1 VVTHKNGAI
10 GFLGDVQAGF
20 LLVTERAVSPIG
32 VRANLLHAFQ
42 AGENGLEAV
51 TYVFIYDF
59 HNSIS

>member
-1 VVTHKNGAI
+1 MVTHKNGAI

-32 VRANLLHAFQ
+32 VLANLFYALQ
-42 AGENGLEAV
+42 AGEDILEAGI
-51 TYVFIYDF
+51 FGFKCDI

>member
-1 VVTHKNGAI
+1 MVTHKNGAI

-42 AGENGLEAV
+42 AGEDGLEAV
-51 TYVFIYDF
+51 TYVFIYEF
-59 HNSIS
+59 NNSIS